1 MNTQLQKSPKI
12 WLLSTGVC
20 VCCVCSVI
28 QSYLTLC
35 NPMDYSQPGSSVHGI
50 FQTRL
55 LEEVAVPP
63 LGDLPDSGIKPV
75 SLRSPALAGGLFTT
89 SATWEAHP
97 PLIHTPEGYCSL
109 RLLWGIQQMAVL
121 AV

>member
-1 MNTQLQKSPKI
+1 
-12 WLLSTGVC
+12 

-75 SLRSPALAGGLFTT
+75 STVSPAFAGGFFTT
-89 SATWEAHP
+89 LP
-97 PLIHTPEGYCSL
+97 PGNL
-109 RLLWGIQQMAVL
+109 
-121 AV
+121 